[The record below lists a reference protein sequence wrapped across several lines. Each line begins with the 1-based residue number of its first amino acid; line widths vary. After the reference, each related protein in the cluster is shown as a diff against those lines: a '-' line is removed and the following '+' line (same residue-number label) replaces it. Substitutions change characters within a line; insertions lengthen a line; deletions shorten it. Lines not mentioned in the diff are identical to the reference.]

1 MRRKIDRAEWKRAF
15 GIHSPLV
22 MLVAAIPGAG
32 SVAYLASEPIRRNR
46 LMMRVMTDAMLF
58 KLPKRVYLKSGT
70 RKWIAR
76 PARTEPVMLVPAR
89 TLTTDAE
96 PMAA

>member
-1 MRRKIDRAEWKRAF
+1 
-15 GIHSPLV
+15 
-22 MLVAAIPGAG
+22 
-32 SVAYLASEPIRRNR
+32 
-46 LMMRVMTDAMLF
+46 MTDAMLF

-76 PARTEPVMLVPAR
+76 PARTEPVTLVPAR
-89 TLTTDAE
+89 TMPTDAE